1 MSLELAI
8 QQNTAAINALIEMLS
23 KGFGATIVSPDAL
36 EEQVLLEP
44 AAAGAGATK
53 VKRAKKE
60 TKAEPAAET
69 PAEEPAQVAPPTYT
83 EASAKVVE
91 VANKKGRQA
100 AVEILSRFDGAKKLA
115 EVKASDYAAVICAC
129 ELALA

>member
-23 KGFGATIVSPDAL
+23 KGFGATVVSPDAL
-36 EEQVLLEP
+36 EEQVLEEKPEP
-44 AAAGAGATK
+44 TVEK
-53 VKRAKKE
+53 PKRAKKE
-60 TKAEPAAET
+60 AKAEPVAET
-69 PAEEPAQVAPPTYT
+69 STEEPAQVAPPTYT

-100 AVEILSRFDGAKKLA
+100 AVEILARFDGAKKLA
-115 EVKASDYAAVICAC
+115 EVKASDYAAVIAAC